1 MPFVTSHSHP
11 VQKALEEVIDPVM
24 LADITALASLYRNA
38 MVGMSAAVTQARRD
52 LEQQGQLGTV
62 DLGLFQQ
69 VFTAR
74 AIEFL
79 REALGEI
86 SASTA
91 EQILASAQTAMRTLP
106 SQISLNMAFDRNDP
120 RAILWAQQRAG
131 SLIRQIEAEALQSVR
146 SIISGVLTTGGGVYR
161 AASQISRVVGLHD
174 RWQTAVNN
182 YYGKEVTRLTGGGM
196 DADDAIVVAQESA
209 LLYRNELILAR
220 ANMIARTE
228 ILAANNIGQ
237 MLSWYQAADQGF
249 LDLATAE
256 KEWVVG
262 PDGWKGVMVC
272 PRCMEMSGERVPVA
286 SVFSNGEIAPPLH
299 PNCRCV
305 MNLIVLA
312 DMEGADVLES

>member
-272 PRCMEMSGERVPVA
+272 PRCMEMSGERVPVE

-305 MNLIVLA
+305 MNLIPLA
-312 DMEGADVLES
+312 DMEDADVLES

>member
-237 MLSWYQAADQGF
+237 MLSWYQAAD
-249 LDLATAE
+249 
-256 KEWVVG
+256 
-262 PDGWKGVMVC
+262 
-272 PRCMEMSGERVPVA
+272 
-286 SVFSNGEIAPPLH
+286 
-299 PNCRCV
+299 
-305 MNLIVLA
+305 
-312 DMEGADVLES
+312 